1 MPSLNDKGKFKKK
14 MFFIDF
20 IEHVFSYIAYKQEW
34 GGGGKMNVMI
44 LKLL

>member
-1 MPSLNDKGKFKKK
+1 MASLNDKGKFKKK

-20 IEHVFSYIAYKQEW
+20 IEHVFFYIAYKQEW
-34 GGGGKMNVMI
+34 GGGMNVMI

>member
-1 MPSLNDKGKFKKK
+1 

-34 GGGGKMNVMI
+34 GGGVKMNVMI

>member
-34 GGGGKMNVMI
+34 GGVKMNVMI

>member
-1 MPSLNDKGKFKKK
+1 MIKVNLKKK

-34 GGGGKMNVMI
+34 GGGENECYDP
-44 LKLL
+44 

>member
-1 MPSLNDKGKFKKK
+1 MASLNDKGKFKKK

-20 IEHVFSYIAYKQEW
+20 IEHVFFYIAYKQE
-34 GGGGKMNVMI
+34 GGGGMNVMI